1 MRRTDEAEQD
11 ARLLARALATLQK
24 HDGGATFAEL
34 CAALG
39 CAGVAGGDRD
49 QRIADGSAR
58 RDRERLRR
66 VLQRAEHEGIVARDG
81 ERLRLALA

>member
-1 MRRTDEAEQD
+1 MRRTDEADQD
-11 ARLLARALATLQK
+11 ARLLARALTMMQK
-24 HDGGATFAEL
+24 HEGGATFAEL
-34 CAALG
+34 CTALG
-39 CAGVAGGDRD
+39 CAEVPGGDRD

-66 VLQRAEHEGIVARDG
+66 VLQRAEYEGIVARDG

>member
-34 CAALG
+34 CVALG
-39 CAGVAGGDRD
+39 F
-49 QRIADGSAR
+49 AR
-58 RDRERLRR
+58 QLNNVFAKTGCPAPSIPTSWISRSP
-66 VLQRAEHEGIVARDG
+66 VK
-81 ERLRLALA
+81 